1 MEANKKATWSLVL
14 GILGV
19 VCCGLF
25 TGIPAIIVG
34 NQAKREIAVS
44 AQSGEGAAKAGVI
57 LGWVSVALGILAA
70 IVWTI
75 IIATNNLDA
84 VFDVDSRY

>member
-1 MEANKKATWSLVL
+1 MQSNKKATWSLVL

-25 TGIPAIIVG
+25 AGIPAIIVG
-34 NQAKREIAVS
+34 NQAKREIAGTG
-44 AQSGEGAAKAGVI
+44 QSGEGAAKAGVI

-70 IVWTI
+70 IVWTML
-75 IIATNNLDA
+75 IATGNFDTM
-84 VFDVDSRY
+84 FDVDSQY